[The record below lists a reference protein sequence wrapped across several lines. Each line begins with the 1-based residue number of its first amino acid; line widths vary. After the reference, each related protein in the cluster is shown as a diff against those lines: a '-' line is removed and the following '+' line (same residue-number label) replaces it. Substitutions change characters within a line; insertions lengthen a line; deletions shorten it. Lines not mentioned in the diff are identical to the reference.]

1 MADKK
6 TYAGSVKNQGTQVVE
21 ALFSTNKAK
30 GKTVVK
36 TGDDLRNG
44 SKK

>member
-1 MADKK
+1 MAEKK
-6 TYAGSVKNQGTQVVE
+6 TYAGSIKNQGTQVVE
-21 ALFSTNKAK
+21 SLYSTQKAK
-30 GKTVVK
+30 GKTIVK